1 MQKILRVALF
11 LDRISC
17 VSSKLSMVA
26 LWVLS
31 VLIFALAIALNFSYV
46 NSKLDDFGLYC
57 FAFLILLAIA
67 QTLKENKH
75 VRVDLL
81 YTHYTQKTKI
91 ISWLL
96 INILFILPFSLILVK
111 YGLDFTIQSYKIGEA
126 SPNGKI
132 PHYFIFKA
140 LVVLGFVLL
149 GLQSIAEVLKAFVNL
164 RRKSYTMLQDMY
176 VEEFKPVN
184 AYSEVL
190 K

>member
-1 MQKILRVALF
+1 MQKILSVTLF
-11 LDRISC
+11 LDRVSC
-17 VSSKLSMVA
+17 VASKLSMLG

-57 FAFLILLAIA
+57 FALLVLFAIA

-81 YTHYTQKTKI
+81 YAHYTQKTKI

-96 INILFILPFSLILVK
+96 INILLILPFSLVLVK
-111 YGLDFTIQSYKIGEA
+111 YGLDFTIQSYTIGES

-140 LVVLGFVLL
+140 LVVLGFMLL
-149 GLQSIAEVLKAFVNL
+149 GLQSIAEALKAFVKL
-164 RRKSYTMLQDMY
+164 KEKSYTMPQDMCA
-176 VEEFKPVN
+176 EESINTHSK
-184 AYSEVL
+184 AL